1 MGLRIGPWGARP
13 RAAPPP
19 EPTTRSAPEPT
30 QRQQTQL
37 SCEQCGAVLSYEP
50 GTSRLTCQY
59 CGHSNEIVDR
69 PIEIV
74 EYDLYDALQRGLDR
88 APVEEA
94 QVAKCPSCGAQFT
107 FERARHAGGCPFCG
121 QQIVADTGTLRQ
133 IKPSAVLPFAI
144 EEQDARERVARWL
157 GGLWF
162 APSKLKGF
170 ARTEGRLAGMYL
182 PYWTYDSHTE
192 TDYRGQR
199 GTIYLEPVRVVR
211 VVNGRRVAQ
220 TEMVQKV
227 RWQPARGHV
236 ERRFDDVVVLGS
248 RTLPAWMTDRLG
260 PWDLHDLR
268 PYTPEY
274 LTGFQSEAY
283 QVALGEGFE
292 DAKEKMRAALQS
304 DVAADIGG
312 DLQRIE
318 RMEIRHLEPTFKHI
332 LLPAWIG
339 AFRYGGKAYR
349 LCVNGRTGLVQGER
363 PYSIWKI
370 ALAVL
375 VAAILLGLFL
385 YFYGGQ
391 FQEFRTY

>member
-1 MGLRIGPWGARP
+1 MALRIGPWGARSRAAPPQERP
-13 RAAPPP
+13 RAAP
-19 EPTTRSAPEPT
+19 ELT
-30 QRQQTQL
+30 QRQQAQL
-37 SCEQCGAVLSYEP
+37 SCEQCGAVLRYAP
-50 GTSRLTCQY
+50 GTSQLTCQY
-59 CGHSNEIVDR
+59 CGHSNDIVDE

-74 EYDLYDALQRGLDR
+74 EYDLYDALERGLDQT
-88 APVEEA
+88 PVEEA

-107 FERARHAGGCPFCG
+107 FERAKHAGGCPFCG

-133 IKPSAVLPFAI
+133 IKPSAVLPFAL
-144 EEQDARERVARWL
+144 EERDARERVQGWL
-157 GGLWF
+157 KGLWF
-162 APSKLKGF
+162 APSKLKSF
-170 ARTEGRLAGMYL
+170 ARTENRLAGMYL

-192 TDYRGQR
+192 TDYLGQR
-199 GTIYLEPVRVVR
+199 GTIYVEPVRVVR
-211 VVNGRRVAQ
+211 MINGRRVPQ

-227 RWQPARGHV
+227 RWQPVRGRV
-236 ERRFDDVVVLGS
+236 RRHFDDVVVLGS
-248 RTLPAWMTDRLG
+248 RSLPDWMTDRLG

-292 DAKEKMRAALQS
+292 NAKEKMRAALQA

-318 RMEIRHLEPTFKHI
+318 RMEIRHNEPTFKHI
-332 LLPAWIG
+332 LLPAWLG
-339 AFRYGGKAYR
+339 AFRYGNKAYH

-363 PYSIWKI
+363 PYSAWKI

-375 VAAILLGLFL
+375 LAVILVGLFL
-385 YFYGGQ
+385 YLYGG
-391 FQEFRTY
+391 EFAQVRVY

>member
-1 MGLRIGPWGARP
+1 MALRIGPWGTRPRAPPPQELP
-13 RAAPPP
+13 RAAP
-19 EPTTRSAPEPT
+19 ELT

-37 SCEQCGAVLSYEP
+37 ACEQCGAVLRYEP
-50 GTSRLTCQY
+50 GTSQLTCQY
-59 CGHSNEIVDR
+59 CGQSNPIVDE

-74 EYDLYDALQRGLDR
+74 EYDLYDALQRGLDA
-88 APVEEA
+88 APFEEA
-94 QVAKCPSCGAQFT
+94 QVAKCTSCGAQFT
-107 FERARHAGGCPFCG
+107 FERAKHAGGCPFCG

-144 EEQDARERVARWL
+144 EQRDARERVKRWL
-157 GGLWF
+157 RGLWF
-162 APSKLKGF
+162 APSKLKDF
-170 ARTEGRLAGMYL
+170 ARTEGGLAGMYL

-192 TDYRGQR
+192 TDYLGQR
-199 GTIYLEPVRVVR
+199 GTIYVEPVRVVR

-227 RWQPARGHV
+227 RWQPVGGHV
-236 ERRFDDVVVLGS
+236 RRHFDDVVVLGS
-248 RTLPAWMTDRLG
+248 RSLPARITDHLG
-260 PWDLHDLR
+260 PWDLQDLR

-292 DAKEKMRAALQS
+292 SAKEKMRAALQA

-318 RMEIRHLEPTFKHI
+318 RMEIRHDEPTFKHI
-332 LLPAWIG
+332 LLPAWLG
-339 AFRYGGKAYR
+339 AFRYRGKAYR

-363 PYSIWKI
+363 PYSGWKI
-370 ALAVL
+370 AFTVLLAV
-375 VAAILLGLFL
+375 ILIGLFL
-385 YFYGGQ
+385 YLYGG
-391 FQEFRTY
+391 EFEQVRVY

>member
-1 MGLRIGPWGARP
+1 MALRIGRWGARS
-13 RAAPPP
+13 RAAPPIASP
-19 EPTTRSAPEPT
+19 RAGPAPT

-37 SCEQCGAVLSYEP
+37 TCEQCGAVLSYAP
-50 GTSRLTCQY
+50 GTSELTCQY
-59 CGHSNEIVDR
+59 CGHSNPIVDQ

-74 EYDLYDALQRGLDR
+74 EYDLYDALQRGLDQ
-88 APVEEA
+88 APVDEA
-94 QVAKCPSCGAQFT
+94 HVAKCTSCGAQFT
-107 FERARHAGGCPFCG
+107 FERAEHAGGCPFCG
-121 QQIVADTGTLRQ
+121 QPVVADTGTLRQ
-133 IKPSAVLPFAI
+133 IRPSAVLPFAI
-144 EEQDARERVARWL
+144 KQEEARERVSSWL
-157 GGLWF
+157 KGLWF

-170 ARTEGRLAGMYL
+170 ARTEGALAGMYL

-211 VVNGRRVAQ
+211 VVNGRRVADTQ
-220 TEMVQKV
+220 MVQKV
-227 RWQPARGHV
+227 RWQPVRGRVKWH
-236 ERRFDDVVVLGS
+236 FDDVVVLGS
-248 RTLPAWMTDRLG
+248 RSLPAWITDRLG

-292 DAKEKMRAALQS
+292 NAKEKMRAALQS

-318 RMEIRHLEPTFKHI
+318 RMEIRHDEPTFKHI
-332 LLPAWIG
+332 LLPAWLG

-363 PYSIWKI
+363 PYSAWKI

-375 VAAILLGLFL
+375 RAAILIGLFL
-385 YFYGGQ
+385 YLYGGQ
-391 FQEFRTY
+391 LQ

>member
-1 MGLRIGPWGARP
+1 MALRIGPWGTRRGASPP
-13 RAAPPP
+13 REPTEAAP
-19 EPTTRSAPEPT
+19 TPT

-37 SCEQCGAVLSYEP
+37 TCEQCGAVLRYAP
-50 GTSRLTCQY
+50 GTNEVTCQY
-59 CGHSNEIVDR
+59 CGHRTAIVDK

-74 EYDLYDALQRGLDR
+74 EYDLYDALQRGLDQ

-107 FERARHAGGCPFCG
+107 FEHARHAGSCPFCG

-144 EEQDARERVARWL
+144 EEGDARGRVQRWL
-157 GGLWF
+157 KGLWF
-162 APSKLKGF
+162 APSKLKSF

-192 TDYRGQR
+192 TDYSGQR

-211 VVNGRRVAQ
+211 EINGRRVAQ

-227 RWQPARGHV
+227 RWQPVGGHV
-236 ERRFDDVVVLGS
+236 RRYFDDVVVLGS
-248 RTLPAWMTDRLG
+248 RSLPTWLTDRLE
-260 PWDLHDLR
+260 PWDLQDLR
-268 PYTPEY
+268 PYAPEY

-292 DAKEKMRAALQS
+292 NAKERMRAALQS

-332 LLPAWIG
+332 LLPAWLG
-339 AFRYGGKAYR
+339 AFRYRDRAYR
-349 LCVNGRTGLVQGER
+349 LAVNARTGEVQGER
-363 PYSIWKI
+363 PYSSWKI
-370 ALAVL
+370 AAAVL
-375 VAAILLGLFL
+375 VVAVIAGLLL
-385 YFYGGQ
+385 YAYGGQ
-391 FQEFRTY
+391 MP

>member
-1 MGLRIGPWGARP
+1 
-13 RAAPPP
+13 
-19 EPTTRSAPEPT
+19 
-30 QRQQTQL
+30 
-37 SCEQCGAVLSYEP
+37 VLSYAP
-50 GTSRLTCQY
+50 GTSQLTCQY
-59 CGHSNEIVDR
+59 CGHSNPIVDR

-74 EYDLYDALQRGLDR
+74 EHDLFDALQRGLDQ

-94 QVAKCPSCGAQFT
+94 QVAKCMSCGAQFT
-107 FERARHAGGCPFCG
+107 FERAEHAGGCPFCG

-144 EEQDARERVARWL
+144 EQGAAREQVKGWL
-157 GGLWF
+157 KGLWF
-162 APSKLKGF
+162 APGKLKSF

-227 RWQPARGHV
+227 RWQPAHGRV
-236 ERRFDDVVVLGS
+236 RRHFDDVVVLGS
-248 RTLPAWMTDRLG
+248 RSLPAWITDRLG

-268 PYTPEY
+268 PYAPEY

-292 DAKEKMRAALQS
+292 NAKEKMRAALQA

-318 RMEIRHLEPTFKHI
+318 RMEIRHLEPTFKHV
-332 LLPAWIG
+332 LLPAWLG
-339 AFRYGGKAYR
+339 AFRYGGKTYR
-349 LCVNGRTGLVQGER
+349 LCVNGRTGEIQGER
-363 PYSIWKI
+363 PYSVWKI
-370 ALAVL
+370 LAAALLALIVL
-375 VAAILLGLFL
+375 GAIAFVMAGANLPA
-385 YFYGGQ
+385 
-391 FQEFRTY
+391 